1 MNVEA
6 IEELVAGNPK
16 LKNAREELALM
27 EPGTYCVHRSWGF
40 GKIVDYDETEKRLII
55 DFENNKQGHSMD
67 PAFCIG
73 KLEILPEGHI
83 LVQSRTEPSVVSELI
98 KKKPVELIVRILSQ
112 SETRAVSTIEIERQL
127 NYLMDPA
134 KARKWWTATKKLLIK
149 DPRIAVPAKKTDP
162 YELREEP
169 VTPEEEIMEAFY
181 ATQQSKQKILLAE
194 RLFELSNDKSE
205 LKKYLPDVLKTLT
218 DAIIETRVL
227 SQAERLHGVWVRNDL
242 ARDTH
247 TDVESLLP
255 TSASIIMESE
265 DDLIKLAEALPP
277 SYYQRFLDLLTRVYP
292 DKWEDI
298 VINLVRHS
306 EGKFTNECTQFL
318 VDRDKEELLAKS
330 LDRWLN
336 DQTIRGPILLWML
349 KNRSSRKYGSLV
361 QGFVSPRFLK
371 AIFFAIDFESLQNA
385 SARRIPLADAV
396 IDDGGLI
403 PEILTSSTEET
414 ARDLAQTLML
424 NQGFDDLTKKS
435 LLVRFIRIYPSI
447 QGLVAERDSSDGDNK
462 ETGLLLVSQSSLDLK
477 KTEYEDLI
485 TRQIPENKKAIEVAR
500 EHGDLRENAE
510 YKMAREDQ
518 TTLMARKAQLEAD
531 FARVR
536 VIDFSEAT
544 VDEVAVGS
552 VVELKSSGSK
562 KTQSYSILGAWDSD
576 PESDVISYKTPLAQS
591 LIGNKAGDT
600 VDIEIEGTRSKWTIK
615 KIERWVDTQG

>member
-6 IEELVAGNPK
+6 IEELIASNPK
-16 LKNAREELALM
+16 LKSAREELALM
-27 EPGTYCVHRSWGF
+27 QPGTYCVHRSWGF
-40 GKIVDYDETEKRLII
+40 GKIVDYDATEKRLII
-55 DFENNKQGHSMD
+55 DFEEGKKGHSMD
-67 PAFCIG
+67 PAFCVG

-83 LVQSRTEPSVVSELI
+83 LVAKREDPEGVDELI
-98 KKKPVELIVRILSQ
+98 KRKPVELVKRILRQ
-112 SETRAVSTIEIERQL
+112 SANNTVSTIEIERQL
-127 NYLMDPA
+127 GYLMDPA
-134 KARKWWTATKKLLIK
+134 KARKWWTATKKLLVK
-149 DPRIAVPAKKTDP
+149 DPYVAVPAKKTEP
-162 YELREEP
+162 YELREDA
-169 VTPEEEIMEAFY
+169 VTPEEEIMEEFY

-194 RLFELSNDKSE
+194 KLFALSNDKSE

-265 DDLIKLAEALPP
+265 DDLIKLAEELPS

-318 VDRDKEELLAKS
+318 VDRKKEDLLAKS

-349 KNRSSRKYGSLV
+349 KNRTSRKYGNMIHP
-361 QGFVSPRFLK
+361 FVAPRFLK

-385 SARRIPLADAV
+385 SSRRIPLADAV
-396 IDDGGLI
+396 IDDDTLV
-403 PEILTSSTEET
+403 PEILSDSNEET

-424 NQGFDDLTKKS
+424 NQGFEDLTKKS
-435 LLVRFIRIYPSI
+435 LLVRFIRVYPSI
-447 QGLVAERDSSDGDNK
+447 QGLVAERDSGASENK
-462 ETGLLLVSQSSLDLK
+462 EGGLLVSQESLNVK
-477 KTEYEDLI
+477 KDEYEDLI
-485 TRQIPENKKAIEVAR
+485 TNKIPENKKAIEVAR

-531 FARVR
+531 FSRVR
-536 VIDFSEAT
+536 VTDFTDANTEEIS
-544 VDEVAVGS
+544 VGS
-552 VVELKSSGSK
+552 VVELQSGSK
-562 KTQSYSILGAWDSD
+562 KVQTFSILGAWDSD
-576 PESDVISYKTPLAQS
+576 PESNIISYKTPLAQN
-591 LIGNKAGDT
+591 LIGSHVGDS
-600 VDIEIEGTRSKWTIK
+600 VDIEIGGSKAKWKIK
-615 KIERWVDTQG
+615 KIERWVDKQ